1 MFNTASGVFIP
12 FPERIREEYS
22 ISDNQIVFN
31 ISFERLKPIV
41 NEFISSLLEP
51 IYLII
56 KKPLKEKYKPNS
68 FTKGPFKAELLYID
82 VQTKEKLNEVFNQF
96 GEILFNDGM
105 SQFGIRS
112 HVTGDEI
119 FIAKYKTI
127 YIFSNEVN
135 KHIGLLDKNDIAKT
149 DDLILPRDLMS
160 SEYPGKRSRVVINNK
175 DIFDVAEYMKD
186 MFVYKSMIV
195 DD

>member
-12 FPERIREEYS
+12 FPERIKEEYS

-135 KHIGLLDKNDIAKT
+135 KHIGLLDKYDIAKT
-149 DDLILPRDLMS
+149 DNLIIPRDLMS

>member
-41 NEFISSLLEP
+41 NEFLSSLLEP

-135 KHIGLLDKNDIAKT
+135 KHIGLLDKYDIAKT
-149 DDLILPRDLMS
+149 DDLIIPRDLMS

-175 DIFDVAEYMKD
+175 DIFDVAEYMKICL
-186 MFVYKSMIV
+186 FINQ
-195 DD
+195 